1 MGGWEEGR
9 EGEREGRRRVKEEGG
24 ERQKE
29 KRKRKPNAVCVAWLC
44 IIVCMCDSECF
55 SLRLSSTSCSNS
67 VILF

>member
-9 EGEREGRRRVKEEGG
+9 EGEREGKRRVKEGRG

-29 KRKRKPNAVCVAWLC
+29 KRKRKPNAVCVGY
-44 IIVCMCDSECF
+44 VCVCNSVCF
-55 SLRLSSTSCSNS
+55 SLRSSSSSCSNS